1 MVQLNP
7 FKVENE
13 FDHYFSDDRREVS
26 SLKPLNCLN
35 CYLTISLTEIERSQ
49 ARWRDGKHSM
59 GNVCSHDLSLV
70 YKPVLCVCV
79 YY

>member
-26 SLKPLNCLN
+26 SLKPSHSLKF
-35 CYLTISLTEIERSQ
+35 YLTIFGLKLRKSK
-49 ARWRDGKHSM
+49 RDGVRA
-59 GNVCSHDLSLV
+59 NIVCGMYAVTTSR
-70 YKPVLCVCV
+70 LCVSPCSVCV